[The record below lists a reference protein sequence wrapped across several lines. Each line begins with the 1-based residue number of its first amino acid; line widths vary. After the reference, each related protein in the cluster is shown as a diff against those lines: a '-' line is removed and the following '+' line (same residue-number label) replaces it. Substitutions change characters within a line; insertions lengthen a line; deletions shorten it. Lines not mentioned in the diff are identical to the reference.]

1 MKPTPMPK
9 KTGKPKKAMGMAMGG
24 MTDKPMAKPGY
35 GTTAP
40 MPGKGKK
47 LGRPPVSVG
56 VPMPMPMPG
65 KPTPKPKPMGMAY
78 GGMAEKTMGMA
89 KGGMTKKAPA
99 KKGKK

>member
-9 KTGKPKKAMGMAMGG
+9 KTGKPKKAMAMAMGG

-35 GTTAP
+35 GTPAP

-47 LGRPPVSVG
+47 PGRPPVSVG
-56 VPMPMPMPG
+56 VP
-65 KPTPKPKPMGMAY
+65 TSKPMGMAKGMAY
-78 GGMAEKTMGMA
+78 GGMTDKPMGMA